1 VAPEAPEAPVTSLV
15 KPYLVISRALLR
27 HVRLTLPPLPSNRV
41 ESAIRLQLI
50 SLSPHANNGFAWQQA
65 GEQIYVYFWD
75 QQKIERQIAQQDLAP
90 SDVIPVPEPFIRALP
105 TTAVTLRS
113 SLEGYEALQC
123 QDGAIIASRWWPHLP
138 TYEEWLIF
146 CRDIG
151 AIALSLPTPSNTSD
165 WQEAPLAD
173 TRLENRK
180 AGFAISEAFMLQAV
194 VLVTGVAL
202 TMIGVRHAKLEWALY
217 DQRNSISALESV
229 VRNAIDQREKA
240 ETDARRAK
248 QLIEEMDNG
257 EAVTLLGHLAAIGI
271 GDQSGILLRDFE
283 MRPGFIRI
291 ALTTTKEQMPRA
303 QILERLGKLGVMED
317 LKLSVDSDPKTLI
330 VEAKLLMP
338 MAPFPPSSVA
348 PPPFA
353 KPDNTPTG
361 GKP

>member
-1 VAPEAPEAPVTSLV
+1 
-15 KPYLVISRALLR
+15 
-27 HVRLTLPPLPSNRV
+27 
-41 ESAIRLQLI
+41 
-50 SLSPHANNGFAWQQA
+50 
-65 GEQIYVYFWD
+65 
-75 QQKIERQIAQQDLAP
+75 
-90 SDVIPVPEPFIRALP
+90 
-105 TTAVTLRS
+105 
-113 SLEGYEALQC
+113 
-123 QDGAIIASRWWPHLP
+123 
-138 TYEEWLIF
+138 
-146 CRDIG
+146 
-151 AIALSLPTPSNTSD
+151 
-165 WQEAPLAD
+165 
-173 TRLENRK
+173 
-180 AGFAISEAFMLQAV
+180 MLQTA

-257 EAVTLLGHLAAIGI
+257 EAVTLLGHLAAIGV

-338 MAPFPPSSVA
+338 MAPFSPLLS
-348 PPPFA
+348 
-353 KPDNTPTG
+353 
-361 GKP
+361 